1 MSKSIQLFDGITDEQ
16 VQTILSKLPS
26 RKYKKNHMLIFEDD
40 PIEKIYII
48 KSGML
53 KVYRMHEGKE
63 LILGFAKRHEVLGEI
78 ELFSDGNALS
88 SVEVIED
95 GEIYYLSQADFTTL
109 LYENKV
115 LLKNIF
121 RIYNQRFK
129 ALNRQ
134 IQNLTF
140 HSVHTRVCRT
150 LLDFIEN
157 SEASTDLIIQ
167 HTNQSTIASIIGAT
181 RESVSKTFKDLQDE
195 KIIALESKKIRIL
208 NLSKLK
214 AYANI

>member
-1 MSKSIQLFDGITDEQ
+1 
-16 VQTILSKLPS
+16 
-26 RKYKKNHMLIFEDD
+26 MLIFEDD

-53 KVYRMHEGKE
+53 KVYRMYEGKE
-63 LILGFAKRHEVLGEI
+63 LILGFVKKHEVLGEI

-150 LLDFIEN
+150 LLDFLEN
-157 SEASTDLIIQ
+157 SDSSADLIIQ

>member
-1 MSKSIQLFDGITDEQ
+1 MSKSIQLFDGMTDEQ

-95 GEIYYLSQADFTTL
+95 GEIY
-109 LYENKV
+109 
-115 LLKNIF
+115 
-121 RIYNQRFK
+121 
-129 ALNRQ
+129 
-134 IQNLTF
+134 
-140 HSVHTRVCRT
+140 
-150 LLDFIEN
+150 
-157 SEASTDLIIQ
+157 
-167 HTNQSTIASIIGAT
+167 
-181 RESVSKTFKDLQDE
+181 
-195 KIIALESKKIRIL
+195 
-208 NLSKLK
+208 
-214 AYANI
+214 